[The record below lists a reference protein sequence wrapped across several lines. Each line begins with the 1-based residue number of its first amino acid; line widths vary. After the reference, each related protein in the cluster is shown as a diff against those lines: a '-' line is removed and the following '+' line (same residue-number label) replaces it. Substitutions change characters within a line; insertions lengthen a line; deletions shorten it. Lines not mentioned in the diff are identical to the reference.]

1 MWDDLCKNNFR
12 KLKQKVAEADTLL
25 LPNFSKPFIIF
36 CDASDKA

>member
-1 MWDDLCKNNFR
+1 MCDDLCKNNFR